1 MQMTAIVSGK
11 VQGVYFRI
19 STQQQAIDLGL
30 KGYAKNLDSG
40 DVEVVFEGSE
50 KAVKILGDWLQQGP
64 EQAEVEA
71 VEISE
76 TNKPLVTAFFVD

>member
-50 KAVKILGDWLQQGP
+50 KAVKTLGDWLQQGP